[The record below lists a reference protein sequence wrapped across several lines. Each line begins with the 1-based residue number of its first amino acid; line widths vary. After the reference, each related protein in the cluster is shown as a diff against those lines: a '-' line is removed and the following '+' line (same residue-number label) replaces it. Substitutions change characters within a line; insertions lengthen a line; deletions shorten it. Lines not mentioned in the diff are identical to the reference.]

1 MEDTL
6 FNICIPFHNSSKY
19 FHELLDS
26 IISQTYKNWKI
37 YIFDDGSDKEES
49 KKLDNVVRPVADK
62 VEVIKSKHIGV
73 YKSRIQLIKNVKE
86 GYIICVDADD
96 KFASNDV
103 LSAIKNQIEISNA
116 DIIYYN
122 YSLGIGNKLG
132 QITKFKPFNN
142 IESTIKEAL
151 NNEKLNTLCN
161 KAINVENL
169 NDIVFPELEN
179 VYIAEDRLLSILI
192 LLNCKTV
199 SYIDK
204 VFYYYRDNTLSASNV
219 RLDTNRLFCQFDVE
233 KEIQN
238 ILKTKINYFYN
249 PDVYILESVVYP
261 YLWFT
266 YKNCKDKKLRK
277 QSYEETYKILISNC
291 STSKIPQTNPIHK
304 KLCLQTLANKRFRN
318 LDALF
323 KTISGLKRVRDLK
336 WKSS

>member
-1 MEDTL
+1 MIE
-6 FNICIPFHNSSKY
+6 
-19 FHELLDS
+19 S
-26 IISQTYKNWKI
+26 IVLQSYQNWRI
-37 YIFDDGSDKEES
+37 YIFDDGSDKKES
-49 KKLDNVVRPVADK
+49 EKLNNIVSCIADK
-62 VEVIKSKHIGV
+62 VDVIQSKHIGV
-73 YKSRIQLIKNVKE
+73 YKSRIELIKIVKK
-86 GYIICVDADD
+86 GYLIFVDADD
-96 KFASNDV
+96 MFSSCDV
-103 LSAIKNQIEISNA
+103 LSKINNQISISNA

-122 YSLGIGNKLG
+122 YSLGIGNTFR
-132 QITKFKPFNN
+132 QITKFSSFNN
-142 IESTIKEAL
+142 AKSTIEETLK
-151 NNEKLNTLCN
+151 NEKLNTLCN
-161 KAINVENL
+161 KAINVETL
-169 NDIVFPELEN
+169 KDIVFPELEN
-179 VYIAEDRLLSILI
+179 VFIAEDRLLSILI

-336 WKSS
+336 WESS